1 MVPVATSISNHPC
14 MTYSH
19 KGGLMHT
26 TKNISA
32 IAEVFFVCQEIP
44 HFPQFN
50 YHKRQY
56 NSYSCYTVF

>member
-1 MVPVATSISNHPC
+1 
-14 MTYSH
+14 
-19 KGGLMHT
+19 MHT